1 MTRFENKVALIT
13 GGAGGLG
20 GATAQRLAA
29 EGAQVILTD
38 LAEAAGEALAEE
50 IGGRFLRHDVSSEA
64 DWNHVTDAALAVAG
78 RIDVLVNAAGIE
90 GDISEGGLATSYANY
105 RRVLSVN
112 LDGTFLGCMAV
123 MPHMMDAG
131 RGAIVN
137 ISSAVSFIASPSGL
151 AYGISKAGV
160 EQLSRTLAVIGA
172 QGGKRVRCNSVH
184 PGVIK
189 TRMTDSIVESYAAMA
204 NVDEAQAEAAVCANI
219 PMGMRGQPQDIAAL
233 IAYLASDE
241 AGYVTGG
248 QFTADGGWTVLSAG

>member
-1 MTRFENKVALIT
+1 MTRFEGKIALIT

-20 GATAQRLAA
+20 SAIARRLAA
-29 EGAQVILTD
+29 EGAHVVITD
-38 LAEAAGEALAEE
+38 VAEAAGKALADE
-50 IGGRFLRHDVSSEA
+50 IGGQFLRHDVSSEA
-64 DWNHVTDAALAVAG
+64 EWAQVTDAVLAIAG
-78 RIDVLVNAAGIE
+78 RIDVLVNTAGIE

-123 MPHMMDAG
+123 MPHMLAAG

-160 EQLSRTLAVIGA
+160 EQLSRTLAIIGA
-172 QGGKRVRCNSVH
+172 RDGKRVRCNSVH

-189 TRMTDSIVESYAAMA
+189 TRMTDSIVESYAAMSG
-204 NVDEAQAEAAVCANI
+204 VDEAEAEAAVCANI
-219 PMGMRGQPQDIAAL
+219 PMGMRGRPEDIAAL

-241 AGYVTGG
+241 AGYVTGA